1 MKNIF
6 LVDAD
11 DTILDF
17 HGGSELALKELF
29 EEFSIPWKEEYLLE
43 YRRINEG
50 LWAALERKEMTR
62 DYLMS
67 QRFHIYFSHMGML
80 HINATAFNEKYIDM
94 LSNRPIWFEGA
105 EKFLQELRKMGR
117 IYIVTNGT
125 ADVQKSRFTICKLY
139 EKTDGV
145 FVSQEIGA
153 DKPDPRFTNFA
164 MENIPDFDKKRAIWI
179 GDSLSADIKA
189 AQDAQIDSIWLNMRK
204 KSRVN
209 GINPTYECATYE
221 EILNILKRI

>member
-1 MKNIF
+1 MKDIF

-29 EEFSIPWKEEYLLE
+29 AEFSIPWKEEYLLE
-43 YRRINEG
+43 YRKINEG
-50 LWAALERKEMTR
+50 LWSALERKEMTR

-67 QRFHIYFSHMGML
+67 QRFHIYFAHMSMTD
-80 HINATAFNEKYIDM
+80 IDATAFNEKYIDM
-94 LSNRPIWFEGA
+94 LSNCPIWFEGA
-105 EKFLQELRKMGR
+105 EEFLEELRARGR
-117 IYIVTNGT
+117 VYIVTNGT
-125 ADVQKSRFTICKLY
+125 ADVQKSRFSICRIY
-139 EKTDGV
+139 ERTNDV

-153 DKPDPRFTNFA
+153 DKPDPRFTQFA
-164 MENIPDFDKKRAIWI
+164 IEHIPDFDKERAVWI

-189 AQDAQIDSIWLNMRK
+189 AQDAAIDNIWFNPRK
-204 KSRVN
+204 KSGVKD
-209 GINPTYECATYE
+209 INPTYECATYE